1 MANQLE
7 TLKWEKTNK
16 IKREYNIIQT
26 LNNKLGINLKYT

>member
-16 IKREYNIIQT
+16 IKRGYNIIQT
-26 LNNKLGINLKYT
+26 LNNKLGINFKYN